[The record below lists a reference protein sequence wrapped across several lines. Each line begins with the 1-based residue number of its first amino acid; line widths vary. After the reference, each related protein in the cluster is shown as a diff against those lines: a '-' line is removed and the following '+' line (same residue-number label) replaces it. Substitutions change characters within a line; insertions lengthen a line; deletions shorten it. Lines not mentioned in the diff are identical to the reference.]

1 MDNNFFDF
9 SLEPGKELKEKREY
23 LNKQT
28 VVSVVVPFYNDKQ
41 YIRQSVNAILNQTF
55 PYYELLIIDDGS
67 KDEESLKELE
77 SVEKLDPRIK
87 VFHKQNEG
95 LAATRDYG
103 AKQAS
108 KETKYL
114 LFVDSDDL
122 IEPTFMEC
130 AYWTLET
137 NKKASWAYTD
147 VVGFEGQEYTWN
159 KWFDSNRMKKINDLV
174 SMNMIRKEDFWSVG
188 GYGLREKGVNE
199 DWNMWLKLIA
209 KGKYPVRMNFYGF
222 WYRRKV
228 NSGELLKSRQN
239 KRRSLEIINQTAST
253 IKKKVTAIQYPK
265 KDDYNWDI
273 LLDNYD
279 DVVIPEQKNNNK
291 INILMLIPW
300 MTVGGAD
307 KFNLDFLRLIDKN
320 RFNVTVITSEPQV
333 NVYRQEFEK
342 YAEVFDLTTFID
354 KKYWLA
360 FLNYIIKSRN
370 INFIFNTNSR
380 FGYVT
385 LPYLKGKYPQIPI
398 IDYVHMEEWYNRNG
412 GYSRDT
418 SAVESVID
426 KTLVCNKNSEKV
438 LVDHFG
444 KNKNEIETVYI
455 GVDESKYK
463 PETLNKEEILR
474 KYKIKSKN
482 KFIISYICRIAEQK
496 RPHLLIKIIKR
507 LKEIRNDFIFVIAGE
522 GYMLNAIKK
531 EVKNYHLND
540 NVVFLGNVTNTQ
552 EIYKISDL
560 TINCSIK
567 EGVALTSYESLAMGV
582 PVVSADVGGQKE
594 LINEE
599 VGKIVPCMQKEEE
612 ILNFVYKKEEI
623 ENYVTAINEVL
634 SNLDSYKEKC
644 RQRILDGFTLNQMN
658 EKMDQTIT
666 EIYKNPNKEK
676 IENGKGM
683 GRNLDVAKEL
693 ICYFLEESKEQYSW
707 QCLDYNSNYYELTR
721 EMGVTRWSKIKE
733 RLWTIPLWRGFIRVL
748 QKLGIINAVK
758 KIVK

>member
-122 IEPTFMEC
+122 IEPTFIEC

-174 SMNMIRKEDFWSVG
+174 SMNMIKKEDFWSVG

-239 KRRSLEIINQTAST
+239 KKRSLEIINQTASM

-426 KTLVCNKNSEKV
+426 KTLVCNKNSEKI

-474 KYKIKSKN
+474 KYKIESKN

-507 LKEIRNDFIFVIAGE
+507 LKETRNDFIFVIAGE

-644 RQRILDGFTLNQMN
+644 RQRILDGFTLKQMN

-693 ICYFLEESKEQYSW
+693 ICYFLEESNEQYSW